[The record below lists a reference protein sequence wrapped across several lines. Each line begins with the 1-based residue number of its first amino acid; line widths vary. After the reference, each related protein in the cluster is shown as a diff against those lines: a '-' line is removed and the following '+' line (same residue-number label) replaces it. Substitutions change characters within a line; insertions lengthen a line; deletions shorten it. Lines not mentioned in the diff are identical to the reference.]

1 MNKRPSLQFYPA
13 DWLKAVDLQMCS
25 MNTIGIWI
33 NLLCRMWEAKEEGIL
48 SGKPGELA
56 LLVGAK
62 PGEFKR
68 FLREAGEHKFCDV
81 LHNVT
86 DCYAVVTIKCRRMN
100 GVFLERERVK
110 IAMREHRLQKSDV
123 PSSSSSST
131 TKIYSAF
138 MDYWNTQKNL
148 PKIKRFTPTRIIK
161 FKARL
166 KEDYFAEN
174 WRLIV
179 QKISATPF
187 LTGDND
193 RNWRADVSWIL
204 SNSDNYIKVMEGK
217 YDNNKKSKPMP
228 SNFGR

>member
-1 MNKRPSLQFYPA
+1 MDEKMNKRPSLQFYPA

-48 SGKPGELA
+48 IGKPGELA

-68 FLREAGEHKFCDV
+68 FLKEAGSHNFCDV

-86 DCYAVVTIKCRRMN
+86 DCYAIVTIKCRRMN
-100 GVFLERERVK
+100 KVFLERERVK
-110 IAMREHRLQKSDV
+110 LAMRDKRLRESDV

-131 TKIYSAF
+131 TKKHKGEIPYNLNEPNFLKAWE
-138 MDYWNTQKNL
+138 DWQKHRTETRHSL
-148 PKIKRFTPTRIIK
+148 TPTTIGRQLKMLAKFPAARAVEIIETSIENGWQGLFPDRISK
-161 FKARL
+161 KP
-166 KEDYFAEN
+166 KE
-174 WRLIV
+174 
-179 QKISATPF
+179 T
-187 LTGDND
+187 
-193 RNWRADVSWIL
+193 
-204 SNSDNYIKVMEGK
+204 
-217 YDNNKKSKPMP
+217 P